1 LEALYIPLNCR
12 IRLYIVTHVASFNFP
27 LFIARRI
34 RQKQGQSFSSTVA
47 RIGVAGIAL
56 GLAAMLIS
64 FAIMG
69 GYQEKIYQKIFSF
82 GAHLQVS
89 YFEMN
94 DTFQENPIPTDSKLY
109 KQYKRIPEIA
119 HIQVYSLKAALLKT
133 ESEVQGIMLKGI
145 GRDFNREAFL
155 PNMAA
160 GKLVTFADTTYSKDL
175 VISRKLASQLNLK
188 VNDDVFLYFVQNP
201 PRVRKLTITG
211 IYETG
216 MEEFDESIALC
227 DIALLQRLNNW
238 NSNQVGGFEIRL
250 KEFDQLEAGAEKVF
264 NLMDFYMKVVPVT
277 EQYIQIFD
285 WLSLINQN
293 VAIFLALILFVAC
306 FNMVAILLI
315 LIMERT
321 QMIGLL
327 KALGGRD
334 QQVRRIFLL
343 SGIRLVGEGMLWG
356 NLVGLGLCALQ
367 YFFEIIPL
375 DPEAYYINTVPIH
388 WDFPLILLL
397 NAGVFLLVTAILLI
411 PTAIISRIQPVKALR
426 FS

>member
-1 LEALYIPLNCR
+1 MPA
-12 IRLYIVTHVASFNFP
+12 FN
-27 LFIARRI
+27 LSSFIATRI
-34 RQKQGQSFSSTVA
+34 RQKQGQSFSATVA

-56 GLAAMLIS
+56 GLAVMIVS

-69 GYQEKIYQKIFSF
+69 GYKEKIYQKIFSF

-89 YFEMN
+89 YFEAN
-94 DTFQENPIPTDSKLY
+94 DSFNENPISTKSKLY
-109 KQYKRIPEIA
+109 QQYKQRIPEVA
-119 HIQVYSLKAALLKT
+119 HIQVFSHKAALLKT
-133 ESEVQGIMLKGI
+133 ESEVQGVMLKGI
-145 GRDFNREAFL
+145 GRDFNREAFQS
-155 PNMAA
+155 NMVE
-160 GKLVTFADTTYSKDL
+160 GQMVTFADTSYSKNL
-175 VISRKLASQLNLK
+175 IISRKLANQLNLK
-188 VNDDVFLYFVQNP
+188 LKDDVFLYFVQTP
-201 PRVRKLTITG
+201 PRVRKLTVSG

-238 NSNQVGGFEIRL
+238 ESHQVGGFEILLKDFARL
-250 KEFDQLEAGAEKVF
+250 ESGAEQVF
-264 NLMDFYMKVVPVT
+264 NLMDFYMQVIPVT
-277 EQYIQIFD
+277 DRYIQIFD

-293 VAIFLALILFVAC
+293 VVIFLTLILFVAC

-327 KALGGRD
+327 KALGSRD
-334 QQVRRIFLL
+334 QQVRRIFML
-343 SGIRLVGEGMLWG
+343 SGMRLVGEGMLWG
-356 NLVGLGLCALQ
+356 NAVGLGLCALQ
-367 YFFEIIPL
+367 YYFELIPL

-388 WDFPLILLL
+388 WDFPLILML
-397 NAGVFLLVTAILLI
+397 NVGVFVLVTLILLI

>member
-1 LEALYIPLNCR
+1 VPA
-12 IRLYIVTHVASFNFP
+12 FNLP
-27 LFIARRI
+27 SFIATRI
-34 RQKQGQSFSSTVA
+34 RQKQGQSFSATVA

-56 GLAAMLIS
+56 GLAVMIVS

-69 GYQEKIYQKIFSF
+69 GYKEKIYQKIFSF

-89 YFEMN
+89 YFEVN
-94 DTFQENPIPTDSKLY
+94 DSFTENPISTKSKLY
-109 KQYKRIPEIA
+109 QQYKKRIPEVA
-119 HIQVYSLKAALLKT
+119 HIQVYSHKAALLKT
-133 ESEVQGIMLKGI
+133 ESEVQGVMLKGV
-145 GRDFNREAFL
+145 GRDFNQAAFQ
-155 PNMAA
+155 PNMVE
-160 GKLVTFADTTYSKDL
+160 GKQVTFADTSYSRNL
-175 VISRKLASQLNLK
+175 VISRKLANQLNLK
-188 VNDDVFLYFVQNP
+188 LKDDVFLYFVQTP
-201 PRVRKLTITG
+201 PRVRKLTISG

-238 NSNQVGGFEIRL
+238 EPHQVGGFEILLKDFNRL
-250 KEFDQLEAGAEKVF
+250 ESGAEQVF
-264 NLMDFYMKVVPVT
+264 NLMDFYMQVVPIT
-277 EQYIQIFD
+277 DRYIQIFD

-293 VAIFLALILFVAC
+293 VVIFLTLILFVAC

-327 KALGGRD
+327 KALGSRD
-334 QQVRRIFLL
+334 QQVRRIFML
-343 SGIRLVGEGMLWG
+343 SGMRLVGEGMLWG
-356 NLVGLGLCALQ
+356 NAVGLGLCALQ
-367 YFFEIIPL
+367 YYFELIPL

-397 NAGVFLLVTAILLI
+397 NVSVFVLVTLILLI

>member
-1 LEALYIPLNCR
+1 MPA
-12 IRLYIVTHVASFNFP
+12 FN
-27 LFIARRI
+27 LSSFIATRI
-34 RQKQGQSFSSTVA
+34 RQKQGQSFSATVA

-56 GLAAMLIS
+56 GLAVMIVS

-69 GYQEKIYQKIFSF
+69 GYKEKIYQKIFSF

-89 YFEMN
+89 YFEAN
-94 DTFQENPIPTDSKLY
+94 DSFNENPISTKSKLY
-109 KQYKRIPEIA
+109 QQYKQRIPEVA
-119 HIQVYSLKAALLKT
+119 HIQVFSHKAALLKT
-133 ESEVQGIMLKGI
+133 ESEVQGVMLKGI
-145 GRDFNREAFL
+145 GRDFNREAFQS
-155 PNMAA
+155 NMVE
-160 GKLVTFADTTYSKDL
+160 GQMVTFADTSYSKNL
-175 VISRKLASQLNLK
+175 VISRKLANQLNLK
-188 VNDDVFLYFVQNP
+188 LKDDVFLYFVQTP
-201 PRVRKLTITG
+201 PRVRKLTVSG

-238 NSNQVGGFEIRL
+238 ESHQVGGFEILLKDFARL
-250 KEFDQLEAGAEKVF
+250 ESGAEQVF
-264 NLMDFYMKVVPVT
+264 NLMDFYMQVIPVT
-277 EQYIQIFD
+277 DRYIQIFD

-293 VAIFLALILFVAC
+293 VVIFLTLILFVAC

-327 KALGGRD
+327 KALGSRD
-334 QQVRRIFLL
+334 QQVRRIFML
-343 SGIRLVGEGMLWG
+343 SGMRLVGEGMLWG
-356 NLVGLGLCALQ
+356 NAVGLGLCALQ
-367 YFFEIIPL
+367 YYFELIPL

-388 WDFPLILLL
+388 WDFPLILML
-397 NAGVFLLVTAILLI
+397 NVGVFVLVTLILLI